1 MRKLLT
7 PLCALLFALFVVAC
21 DSKKTDDSKEV
32 AEEQNEDNAE
42 NSDTKK
48 DSDFAVEAADGGLYE
63 VQLATLALTRAT
75 SPEVKKFAQMM
86 VDDHSKVNQELK
98 DLAGKKGIALPDVMG
113 EKKQERYYEFER
125 DEKKEN
131 FDKKFME
138 QMVDDHEEDVKN
150 FEKEAENGEDPDLK
164 SWAAAKLSAL
174 RHHLEEAKRI
184 NDSLKK

>member
-1 MRKLLT
+1 MKKLFT
-7 PLCALLFALFVVAC
+7 HVFALLFALFVISC
-21 DSKKTDDSKEV
+21 DSKKTEDSTEV
-32 AEEQNEDNAE
+32 AEEQNEESAA

-86 VDDHSKVNQELK
+86 VDDHSKANQELK
-98 DLAGKKGIALPDVMG
+98 DLAGKKGISLPDVMG
-113 EKKQERYYEFER
+113 EKKQEKYYEFER

-138 QMVDDHEEDVKN
+138 QMVDDHENDVKN
-150 FEKEAENGEDPDLK
+150 FEKEAENGEDADLK
-164 SWAAAKLSAL
+164 SWAATKLSAL